1 LKVPE
6 RGEQKEERSD
16 GRDEAVNAHR
26 VNKAEL
32 KVHEVQRSSGTYS
45 GVKNRAKTQ
54 AVRES
59 AAGST
64 RGINA
69 HANEA
74 RKLLLLY
81 DTTKLFRAF
90 ARSAAVDGLELRRVA
105 ERAWRAFSSN
115 TAG

>member
-1 LKVPE
+1 MFAQHDALRLRKV
-6 RGEQKEERSD
+6 
-16 GRDEAVNAHR
+16 A
-26 VNKAEL
+26 
-32 KVHEVQRSSGTYS
+32 
-45 GVKNRAKTQ
+45 
-54 AVRES
+54 

-105 ERAWRAFSSN
+105 ERAWRAFSSS